1 MLKIKELRKLR
12 KVTQEQLAQACNLS
26 TRAIIDYEK
35 EDNYTI
41 PVDKLKNIAH
51 FLNFPICDFF
61 ENTPQDNVLKA
72 AVLNEPSEKY
82 GNDDKNLLEAKN
94 ETIAIL
100 KQQNAELRA
109 DKEFFVNLINSKLL
123 K

>member
-12 KVTQEQLAQACNLS
+12 KVTQEQLAEACNLS
-26 TRAIIDYEK
+26 KRAIIDYEK

-41 PVDKLKNIAH
+41 PVDKLKNIAL

-61 ENTPQDNVLKA
+61 EDTPQADVLKA